1 LAQNVS
7 TALNLFSTWIF
18 ILGKIG
24 ASVEFILGS
33 DFILA
38 SNFTLGSDWILGS
51 NFYTRKNR
59 SLGLIFLGSDFILAS
74 EFILGSDLLLGWIG
88 SSTRISPSGKLDL
101 GRIYPWLVFFLF
113 VIFAEDINKTHFR
126 YFGEHMP

>member
-1 LAQNVS
+1 LSLDRIAPLAQNVS

-24 ASVEFILGS
+24 ASVEFI
-33 DFILA
+33 
-38 SNFTLGSDWILGS
+38 
-51 NFYTRKNR
+51 
-59 SLGLIFLGSDFILAS
+59 LGSDFILAS